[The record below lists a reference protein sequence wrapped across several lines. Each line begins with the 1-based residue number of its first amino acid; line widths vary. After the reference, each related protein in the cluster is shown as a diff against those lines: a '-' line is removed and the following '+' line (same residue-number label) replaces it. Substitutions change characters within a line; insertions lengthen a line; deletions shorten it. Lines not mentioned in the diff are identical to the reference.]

1 MMIGNVIQEIL
12 CWLVS
17 VKVTH
22 AQYWNDNY
30 VFVIMYVAC
39 LVIMISM
46 RDKAPNGHKLL
57 SVYSLLLIGLVLYN
71 PVAHFIGFNLFKDS
85 ESIRMWLLLPVVTV
99 IAFAIT
105 VVTDNPSLKKAGKGA
120 VIGAMA
126 AVIFFFGSSIMRT
139 QMMVDTTNAMKIND
153 ESVKIADV
161 ILEDSNNEP
170 TTLLMYTF
178 EDYTSGQFV
187 NGGTVCDGIEQ
198 YTADIKVTRLNIT
211 PQYWED
217 NYVSDYNPQG
227 ASNYV
232 YVPIAMEVHHHTI
245 DFEYIALP
253 ASDGVESKMEAAGF
267 NYVGRTESF
276 LVFKANTDWEIIRL
290 DFTGDDGTDIYV
302 VRDRKGH
309 YIFIDTGASQD
320 VEKITDYI
328 RATTIEIDAWIMAD
342 ADNAYV
348 VEELLNN
355 GCAKI
360 DGVYSTEE
368 TSLGAVMVDAG
379 NEFEVYGL
387 GITPNVDGGFTLNG
401 SNDEFVIVPG
411 SAAEETANIVLK

>member
-1 MMIGNVIQEIL
+1 M
-12 CWLVS
+12 
-17 VKVTH
+17 
-22 AQYWNDNY
+22 
-30 VFVIMYVAC
+30 
-39 LVIMISM
+39 
-46 RDKAPNGHKLL
+46 
-57 SVYSLLLIGLVLYN
+57 
-71 PVAHFIGFNLFKDS
+71 
-85 ESIRMWLLLPVVTV
+85 
-99 IAFAIT
+99 
-105 VVTDNPSLKKAGKGA
+105 
-120 VIGAMA
+120 
-126 AVIFFFGSSIMRT
+126 
-139 QMMVDTTNAMKIND
+139 
-153 ESVKIADV
+153 
-161 ILEDSNNEP
+161 
-170 TTLLMYTF
+170 
-178 EDYTSGQFV
+178 
-187 NGGTVCDGIEQ
+187 
-198 YTADIKVTRLNIT
+198 
-211 PQYWED
+211 
-217 NYVSDYNPQG
+217 
-227 ASNYV
+227 
-232 YVPIAMEVHHHTI
+232 
-245 DFEYIALP
+245 
-253 ASDGVESKMEAAGF
+253 
-267 NYVGRTESF
+267 GRTESF

>member
-1 MMIGNVIQEIL
+1 MIGNVIQEIL

-46 RDKAPNGHKLL
+46 RDQAPNGHKLL

-71 PVAHFIGFNLFKDS
+71 PVAHYIGFNLFKDS

-253 ASDGVESKMEAAGF
+253 ADKNVIGKMEGAGF
-267 NYVGRTESF
+267 DLVGTTDSF
-276 LVFKANTDWEIIRL
+276 FVYKANSDWEIIRL
-290 DFTGDDGTDIYV
+290 DFTEDDGTDLIV
-302 VRDRKGH
+302 LRDRLGH
-309 YIFIDTGASQD
+309 YVFIDTGATQD
-320 VEKITDYI
+320 IEKIEDYI
-328 RATTIEIDAWIMAD
+328 RSTTIEIDAWIVT
-342 ADNAYV
+342 DNTNNFV
-348 VEELLNN
+348 IDELLDI
-355 GCAKI
+355 GCARI
-360 DGVYSTEE
+360 DRIYSAECFDNT
-368 TSLGAVMVDAG
+368 T
-379 NEFEVYGL
+379 NTFEYGDL
-387 GITPNVDGGFTLNG
+387 FTLYGIGIIVRDDGTYSFYGTVSQYN
-401 SNDEFVIVPG
+401 IVPTEDIDNN
-411 SAAEETANIVLK
+411 ATKLLI